1 MVQLVCMHR
10 RAFIIA
16 GLLLPPLGSTAHAGP
31 KAEKAPEGG
40 ELPMA
45 LATATVIRSR
55 GGRAIMSVEST
66 LVIADGALMERARLS
81 RPRLNAAFN
90 EAVRVEANRMLPD
103 TVPDLEA
110 LTRALQ
116 RATDR
121 VLGRQGARV
130 LLGTVMVI

>member
-1 MVQLVCMHR
+1 
-10 RAFIIA
+10 
-16 GLLLPPLGSTAHAGP
+16 
-31 KAEKAPEGG
+31 
-40 ELPMA
+40 MA